1 MRSLP
6 SLARCG
12 QGVGQPQPTTLTAEL
27 LDLHCQAIAAGW
39 NRHHYSVWASVLERH
54 GRDSILIPCL
64 RAWGRRVG

>member
-12 QGVGQPQPTTLTAEL
+12 QGVGQPQPPTLTAEL
-27 LDLHCQAIAAGW
+27 LDLHCRAITAGW
-39 NRHHYSVWASVLERH
+39 NRHCYGAWADVLDRH
-54 GRDSILIPCL
+54 RPDSSLIPCL